1 MDRKIVICWA
11 AFITGLVL
19 ANTLLAFYLRFAIL
33 SGFGSLVQIH
43 STEGSILV
51 EIKNSL
57 RNVHK
62 NTQTVSNKDG
72 ADELPYDDLS
82 GLWVKENNAE
92 GPRYYLNQ
100 VGKTVFWYG
109 EDKAENPS
117 WAHVVYGRIQ
127 GQELLA
133 SYSDIPKGRFH
144 NVGQLKFKIVD
155 PTKLFLYESSGGWPS
170 KTTFVR
176 YNNKPERNGVPIIR
190 RVIHRKDESAINETN
205 IPIPS
210 SQSETTK

>member
-19 ANTLLAFYLRFAIL
+19 VNTLLAFYLKYAIF

-43 STEGSILV
+43 SAEGSILV

-57 RNVHK
+57 RNMPK
-62 NTQTVSNKDG
+62 NTQAVSNKDE

-100 VGKTVFWYG
+100 VGKAVFWYG
-109 EDKAENPS
+109 EDKAENPL

-133 SYSDIPKGRFH
+133 SYSDIPKGKFH

-155 PTKLFLYESSGGWPS
+155 PNKLLLYESSGGWPS
-170 KTTFVR
+170 KTTFVK
-176 YNNKPERNGVPIIR
+176 YIDKPTMSNVPIKR
-190 RVIHRKDESAINETN
+190 RVIRIKDLSATNETD
-205 IPIPS
+205 IHIPS
-210 SQSETTK
+210 SQSDKTR

>member
-19 ANTLLAFYLRFAIL
+19 VNTLLAFYLRFAIL

-43 STEGSILV
+43 SAEGSILV

-57 RNVHK
+57 RNMHK
-62 NTQTVSNKDG
+62 NTQTVSSKDE
-72 ADELPYDDLS
+72 ADELPYDNLS

-109 EDKAENPS
+109 EDKAENPL

-144 NVGQLKFKIVD
+144 NAGQLKFKIVD

-170 KTTFVR
+170 KTTFVK
-176 YNNKPERNGVPIIR
+176 YIDKPTMSNVPIKR
-190 RVIHRKDESAINETN
+190 RVIRIKDLSATNETD
-205 IPIPS
+205 IHTPS
-210 SQSETTK
+210 SQSDKTQ

>member
-11 AFITGLVL
+11 AIVTGLVMV
-19 ANTLLAFYLRFAIL
+19 NTFLAFYLRIAIF

-43 STEGSILV
+43 SAEGSILV
-51 EIKNSL
+51 EIKDNL
-57 RNVHK
+57 K
-62 NTQTVSNKDG
+62 NAQKDIKPATNKDE

-82 GLWVKENNAE
+82 GLWVKENNPQ

-109 EDKAENPS
+109 EDKAENPL

-133 SYSDIPKGRFH
+133 SYSDIPKGKFH

-155 PTKLFLYESSGGWPS
+155 PTKLFLCESSGGWP
-170 KTTFVR
+170 KNTTFVR
-176 YNNKPERNGVPIIR
+176 YNDNQERSSVPIIR
-190 RVIHRKDESAINETN
+190 RVIHRKDQSAINETN
-205 IPIPS
+205 TPIPT
-210 SQSETTK
+210 SQSETTQ